1 LTSDGPGLKL
11 LIRDQRVSA
20 SFGTGQHLHRQTLW
34 LRSVAGQAGDPPV
47 PHQRAAEKGP
57 ARPLRSRTWTTVRIR
72 RRAGRALR
80 LGHLCQ
86 GADDHDHVDS
96 SGAHHLQPGWF
107 RHRRGHWPSVSPRG
121 CRPPS
126 ARSDV
131 GRLVF
136 FFSGPDDEEPDLLFE
151 AGKHNFGP
159 FPSSATYW
167 LILKSGNENARGAAS
182 IDEPPLQDWKFGHRD
197 DRHCSQRACG

>member
-1 LTSDGPGLKL
+1 VRDGRSGSVICVKGRTITTTSTAPEHITFNPDGSVTVAVTGL
-11 LIRDQRVSA
+11 QC
-20 SFGTGQHLHRQTLW
+20 HL
-34 LRSVAGQAGDPPV
+34 VGVGGPPL
-47 PHQRAAEKGP
+47 A
-57 ARPLRSRTWTTVRIR
+57 
-72 RRAGRALR
+72 
-80 LGHLCQ
+80 
-86 GADDHDHVDS
+86 
-96 SGAHHLQPGWF
+96 
-107 RHRRGHWPSVSPRG
+107 
-121 CRPPS
+121 
-126 ARSDV
+126 SDV